1 MSMNDGDVLQ
11 LCVDTHEVE
20 EATSDAFEVLQ
31 AEPVD

>member
-20 EATSDAFEVLQ
+20 ETTSDVFEVLQ